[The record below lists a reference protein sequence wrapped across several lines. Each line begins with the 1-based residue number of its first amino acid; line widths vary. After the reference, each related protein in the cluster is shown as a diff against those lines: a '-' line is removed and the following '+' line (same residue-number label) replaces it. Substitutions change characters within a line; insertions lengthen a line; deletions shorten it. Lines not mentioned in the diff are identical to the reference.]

1 MTISGAATMMQGSG
15 RVAISI
21 LARTQAELAPDGV
34 FFRASVDDPG
44 IVQATGR
51 SGYDPSF
58 HDCTYIWD
66 FGDPGAVSDKV
77 VNLPAAHNDLN
88 CAYGKEV
95 GHVFTR
101 PGRHTV
107 TCTVYG
113 PEGPV
118 GSDALDIEVGDPDR
132 AFAPEQTILL
142 DPDSPEAHREDRD
155 DAEITVTAT
164 LQEARA
170 ALEALEGPGR
180 ILIRRGAVLRTDT
193 TFWLGWTFPAL
204 RLGAF
209 GEGPRPVIEIGPG
222 AEDRFIYAGGDFTG
236 DLVIQG
242 LDLRGPWDAEGER
255 GHQLVGLDLVN
266 AALWDDADPNPR
278 STVLDDCLFSGF
290 GLAVYLPQ
298 HKPPGAVTNT
308 HIHNCRISDWAGYA
322 VFGGDLGDGAVSI
335 TGTTMAQNEQ
345 APSGGSEA
353 IGVGNSQGPM
363 RTAERGRIYCAASD
377 FFSRCGWTLI
387 EGIPADQ
394 SCLRWTYPGN

>member
-164 LQEARA
+164 LQEGARRARGARGSGAHPDPARRRA
-170 ALEALEGPGR
+170 AHRHDLLAGLDVSRPAPR
-180 ILIRRGAVLRTDT
+180 RLRRGPPAGDRDRTGGRGPVHLCRRRLYRRPGDT
-193 TFWLGWTFPAL
+193 GAGPAGTMG
-204 RLGAF
+204 RRRRTGPPT
-209 GEGPRPVIEIGPG
+209 GRPRPGQRRPVGRCRPQPAQHG
-222 AEDRFIYAGGDFTG
+222 AG
-236 DLVIQG
+236 
-242 LDLRGPWDAEGER
+242 
-255 GHQLVGLDLVN
+255 
-266 AALWDDADPNPR
+266 
-278 STVLDDCLFSGF
+278 
-290 GLAVYLPQ
+290 
-298 HKPPGAVTNT
+298 
-308 HIHNCRISDWAGYA
+308 
-322 VFGGDLGDGAVSI
+322 
-335 TGTTMAQNEQ
+335 
-345 APSGGSEA
+345 
-353 IGVGNSQGPM
+353 
-363 RTAERGRIYCAASD
+363 
-377 FFSRCGWTLI
+377 
-387 EGIPADQ
+387 
-394 SCLRWTYPGN
+394 